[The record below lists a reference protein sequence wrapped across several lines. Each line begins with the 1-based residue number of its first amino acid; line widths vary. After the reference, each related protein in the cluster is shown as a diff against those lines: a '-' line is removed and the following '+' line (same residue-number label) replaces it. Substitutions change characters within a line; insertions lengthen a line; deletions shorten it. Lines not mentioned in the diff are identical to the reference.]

1 MSATVR
7 VELQGTKLRRANLL
21 AVPAL
26 CALLIFA
33 AVTLASGAE
42 QSQAKRVLI
51 VSTGSRLSPG
61 FALID
66 QGVLKALE
74 KLPSGQVETYGE
86 NIDILRFPDERFQ
99 RIFTGYLT
107 AKYAAQP
114 PDLIQ
119 TPCFFSRCPR
129 RSPNHA
135 NVIRTD

>member
-1 MSATVR
+1 
-7 VELQGTKLRRANLL
+7 LRPLKLL
-21 AVPAL
+21 AVEAV
-26 CALLIFA
+26 CALSLWLTVDIA
-33 AVTLASGAE
+33 RGAE
-42 QSQAKRVLI
+42 QSPAKRVLI

>member
-1 MSATVR
+1 MR
-7 VELQGTKLRRANLL
+7 PLKLL
-21 AVPAL
+21 AVEAV
-26 CALLIFA
+26 CALSLWLTVDIA
-33 AVTLASGAE
+33 RGAE
-42 QSQAKRVLI
+42 QPQAKRVLI

-99 RIFTGYLT
+99 RIFTEYLT

-119 TPCFFSRCPR
+119 TPCFFYRCPR